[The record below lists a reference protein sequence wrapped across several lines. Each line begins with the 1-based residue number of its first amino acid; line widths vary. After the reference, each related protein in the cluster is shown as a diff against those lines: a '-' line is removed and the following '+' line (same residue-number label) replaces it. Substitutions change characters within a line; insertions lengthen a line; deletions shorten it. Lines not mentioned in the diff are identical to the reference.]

1 MPTSITI
8 KTLSGRKLAF
18 DFDPDESIEDVKK
31 ILQEKEGID
40 SSQIRLAYGGK
51 LLENELTIQEAKLDP
66 KTPLMM
72 MMHLKGG

>member
-1 MPTSITI
+1 MPTSITV

-18 DFDPDESIEDVKK
+18 DFDPDENIADIKK
-31 ILQEKEGID
+31 ILEVKEGID